1 MAEIKTTRIGK
12 ENTKT
17 PTLSGSLSAQT
28 VSGSLGTKTIS
39 TRIGAQG
46 VVALKDHA
54 KLSNLEY
61 AKSGHTGFAG
71 ILLDTTANWNQKLDY
86 RPPEGMLIVYV
97 DYQSYEDEHGDIV
110 YVPGFKIGD
119 GNAYLIDKPFVGEAD
134 SKLLQEHLE
143 DTGLHIQPGEREF
156 WNNKLNYVEPDNDLL
171 IFTRD

>member
-12 ENTKT
+12 ANTKT

-71 ILLDTTANWNQKLDY
+71 ILLDTTAN
-86 RPPEGMLIVYV
+86 
-97 DYQSYEDEHGDIV
+97 
-110 YVPGFKIGD
+110 
-119 GNAYLIDKPFVGEAD
+119 
-134 SKLLQEHLE
+134 
-143 DTGLHIQPGEREF
+143 
-156 WNNKLNYVEPDNDLL
+156 
-171 IFTRD
+171 